1 MGASSEDIRQYIE
14 EVDYPARAQDL
25 LAAAR
30 NSDAPEEVVERLGGL
45 PTNDQFS
52 DPDEVTEELENQ
64 EGASISRRLG
74 SPPRPNY
81 RAIIAGF

>member
-14 EVDYPARAQDL
+14 EADYPARAQDL

-30 NSDAPEEVVERLGGL
+30 NSDAPEDAVESLGGL

-52 DPDEVTEELENQ
+52 DPDEVIEELENQ
-64 EGASISRRLG
+64 EGSSG
-74 SPPRPNY
+74 HESPPGEP
-81 RAIIAGF
+81 AEA